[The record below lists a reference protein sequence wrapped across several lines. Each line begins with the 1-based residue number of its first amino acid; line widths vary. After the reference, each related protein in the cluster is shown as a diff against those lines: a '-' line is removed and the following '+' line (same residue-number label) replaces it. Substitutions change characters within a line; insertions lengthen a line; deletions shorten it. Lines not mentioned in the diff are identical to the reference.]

1 VEMEFKRYRATR
13 KNLELLRK
21 VLNELGYNKYENY
34 STDEAYPVEHDIN
47 NLDLEC
53 FKIECWHSIYTLEIN
68 YRMQELEKEL

>member
-1 VEMEFKRYRATR
+1 MEFKRYRATR

-47 NLDLEC
+47 NLGLEC
-53 FKIECWHSIYTLEIN
+53 FKIECWHSIYSLEIN